1 MFVKSCS
8 EHITI
13 VIRGIGSSS
22 AITYSKGIH
31 IYSREIERERERIIV
46 YLVEFVEYFNNTINE
61 QTHTHKERERE
72 REATPMER

>member
-8 EHITI
+8 EHIAI

-31 IYSREIERERERIIV
+31 IYSRERERIIV

-61 QTHTHKERERE
+61 QTHTQGEREKQL
-72 REATPMER
+72 PWKDDI